1 MASYG
6 ISELIETMRDEADGE
21 RGVFYE
27 LYGSGI
33 RNALAPLA
41 ELLELNLATNPEL
54 VELTALSL
62 QGKGGSRLADE
73 LRAQIEAK
81 REGRSARPADPAADS
96 EEPKKL
102 WKFQWDVPRMGTVD
116 STFVATQSEID
127 GAMGSRVYFGEI
139 LGKHSEI
146 YGTLDPED
154 LEVLSEDQDEI
165 AIFERTVGS
174 TGHCPLDYIEIEE

>member
-1 MASYG
+1 
-6 ISELIETMRDEADGE
+6 MRDEADGD
-21 RGVFYE
+21 RGVFYD
-27 LYGSGI
+27 SGI
-33 RNALAPLA
+33 QDALAPLA
-41 ELLELNLATNPEL
+41 ELLELNIATNPEL

-62 QGKGGSRLADE
+62 QGDGGSARADE

-81 REGRSARPADPAADS
+81 QGADGATSSADAA
-96 EEPKKL
+96 EPKKL

-127 GAMGSRVYFGEI
+127 EAMGSRVYFGEI

-165 AIFERTVGS
+165 AIFERTVGG

>member
-1 MASYG
+1 MARNAV
-6 ISELIETMRDEADGE
+6 SELIETMRDEADGD

-33 RNALAPLA
+33 RDALAPLA
-41 ELLELNLATNPEL
+41 ELLELNIATNPEL

-62 QGKGGSRLADE
+62 QGDGGSRRADE

-81 REGRSARPADPAADS
+81 QEAGTASSADAV
-96 EEPKKL
+96 EPKKL

-146 YGTLDPED
+146 YGTLDAED